1 MLLVDDAVLVDSIIA
16 SGGYASFSH
25 PVNSTDP
32 TCAYS
37 WQSSGAVFTCWSVTN
52 ANQPETGLTS
62 TEPVAMTR
70 TIPEDGDIGVREET
84 REGTLVY
91 VLHTFGSDQY
101 VLRNRENAV
110 AQAVRFAKRA
120 HVRAWLADEGYDFE
134 LLVDFRVVE
143 SIRTHEVPAMARVK
157 TGATSAI
164 AADRS
169 SKSTRKRSADV
180 RNHDIARRAYDL
192 FVARGCK
199 HGHDLEDWLQA
210 ERELQG
216 ALSSDA

>member
-1 MLLVDDAVLVDSIIA
+1 
-16 SGGYASFSH
+16 
-25 PVNSTDP
+25 
-32 TCAYS
+32 
-37 WQSSGAVFTCWSVTN
+37 
-52 ANQPETGLTS
+52 
-62 TEPVAMTR
+62 MTR
-70 TIPEDGDIGVREET
+70 TAPEDGDIGVREET

-120 HVRAWLADEGYDFE
+120 RVRAWLADEGYDFE

-143 SIRTHEVPAMARVK
+143 SIRTHEVPPMARAK
-157 TGATSAI
+157 TGATTAI

-169 SKSTRKRSADV
+169 SKSPRKRPADV

-192 FVARGCK
+192 FVARGGK